1 MTRLAVLAAT
11 VLAAFGGSTYAHTT
25 GAPANT
31 LPPAISGTATEGQ
44 TLTVSTGTW
53 TSAATVAFTYDW
65 YRCGFAGS
73 PCVAIETATA
83 PTYTLTA
90 HDVGRTLRAT
100 VTATDVNGSNA
111 ATAAPTATVAA
122 LEPETVVIAEDVPT
136 AIRFED
142 VVAPNTIA
150 IDRVVIPARLTS
162 RRAFKV
168 RVHVMDTAK
177 LDVTGAYVTV
187 AAVPGARIA
196 AVGGK
201 LTNDEGWSQFT
212 LVPTKSFELK
222 RGSLVLRI
230 EITSPI
236 AGSDGPTA
244 RSLVPV
250 RIVPS
255 KAVPARKPATKR
267 S

>member
-1 MTRLAVLAAT
+1 MRRLALLAITLLVAFAGSASART
-11 VLAAFGGSTYAHTT
+11 TAAPT
-25 GAPANT
+25 NT
-31 LPPAISGTATEGQ
+31 LPPTISGTPTEGQ
-44 TLTVSTGTW
+44 TLTVATGTW
-53 TSAATVAFTYDW
+53 TSLATVTFTYEW

-83 PTYTLTA
+83 ATYTLTA
-90 HDVGRTLRAT
+90 DDVGRTLRAT
-100 VTATDVNGSNA
+100 VTATDTNGSNA

-122 LEPETVVIAEDVPT
+122 LAPQSLVTAEELPT
-136 AIRFED
+136 AIRAED

-150 IDRVVIPARLTS
+150 IDRVAVVPTRLTS

-177 LDVTGAYVTV
+177 LDVAGAYVTV
-187 AAVPGARIA
+187 AGARIA

-201 LTNDEGWSQFT
+201 FTSNEGWSQFT

-222 RGSLVLRI
+222 RGSLVLRVDVK
-230 EITSPI
+230 PPV
-236 AGSDGPTA
+236 AGVDGPSA
-244 RSLVPV
+244 HRLVRV
-250 RIVPS
+250 QIVPPRAATR
-255 KAVPARKPATKR
+255 KAAATKR